1 MFESTK
7 WILDETISQ
16 DKFDQLIICTIKSPL
31 SASGNGSDNKQ
42 KEIAIF
48 KRFEFAAKLQRMS
61 VIVKDSTE
69 NNFCIYV
76 KGAPE
81 TIRELCNPATIPKN
95 FHNIL
100 TLYTQV

>member
-7 WILDETISQ
+7 WILDESISQ

-31 SASGNGSDNKQ
+31 SSISGKQ
-42 KEIAIF
+42 KEIAII

-61 VIVKDSTE
+61 VIIKDSTE

-81 TIRELCNPATIPKN
+81 TIRELCNPNTIPKN
-95 FHNIL
+95 FHNTL